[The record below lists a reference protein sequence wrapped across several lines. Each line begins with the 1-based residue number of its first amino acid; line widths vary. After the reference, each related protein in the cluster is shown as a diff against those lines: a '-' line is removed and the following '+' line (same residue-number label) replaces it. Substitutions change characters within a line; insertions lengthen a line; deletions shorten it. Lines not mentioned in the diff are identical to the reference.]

1 MDGTTVIFPNGYVK
15 SDGSEHGLEI
25 MFSDFLVEIEV
36 GNELIRLS
44 KVELE
49 GILAMMNALEKQR

>member
-15 SDGSEHGLEI
+15 NDGSEHSLEI
-25 MFSDFLVEIEV
+25 MFSDFLLEIEV
-36 GNELIRLS
+36 GNELVRISR
-44 KVELE
+44 VELE

>member
-1 MDGTTVIFPNGYVK
+1 MDGATVIFPDSYVK

-49 GILAMMNALEKQR
+49 GILAMMKKKKKQR